1 MPHINVKM
9 FPGRSEEAKQSLADK
24 IMVLAQEELG
34 CPMEAL
40 SVSVQDVEQD
50 VWDKDVADV
59 IPEEAVLAGKMWRT
73 K

>member
-9 FPGRSEEAKQSLADK
+9 FPGRSEEAKKSLADK

-34 CPMEAL
+34 CPMEVL
-40 SVSVQDVEQD
+40 SVSVQDVAQD
-50 VWDKDVADV
+50 AWDKDVADV
-59 IPEEAVLAGKMWRT
+59 IPEEAMFAGKMYRT

>member
-9 FPGRSEEAKQSLADK
+9 FPGRSEEAKKSLADK

-40 SVSVQDVEQD
+40 SVSVQDVAQD
-50 VWDKDVADV
+50 AWDKDVADV
-59 IPEEAVLAGKMWRT
+59 IPEEAMFAGKMYRT